1 MPRPIWRPSSKW
13 RGLWRRTESSATSS
27 GAARIRIPPKKASLL
42 NFGRKLPRLGALA
55 FRRSLSRRPSCPL
68 LSPAGCAWTSRLNF
82 TREAIAWDYPR
93 RSSAR
98 AVPSMS
104 KVASWMS
111 KSVARSICCAP
122 LMGPLFARVR
132 SSSRPCCP
140 SSIAA
145 WAREQFGLEEPA
157 FQWSS
162 QDYMPLDHVP
172 YVGRMPRSRDELMVA
187 TGFGKCGLINGTV
200 AAMILR
206 DKMLNRENPWP
217 RLYSSTRLDAR
228 NSARRFVQGN
238 LDVARHFVSYRVQ
251 NPSRTRASRL
261 APGDGGIVK
270 LDGVKVAAFRDQD
283 GNLHTFSP
291 NCPHMGCPL
300 TWNNAEKSWDCPC
313 HGSRFGAMGHYLQ
326 GPAVKDMKPK
336 K

>member
-1 MPRPIWRPSSKW
+1 MPRPIWRPSSRW

-172 YVGRMPRSRDELMVA
+172 YVGQMPRSREDLIGES
-187 TGFGKCGLINGTV
+187 GFVKWGLTNGTV
-200 AAMILR
+200 AAMIVRHKLLSQV
-206 DKMLNRENPWP
+206 DPWAQ
-217 RLYSSTRLDAR
+217 LKACSRLDTG
-228 NSARRFVQGN
+228 NSAT
-238 LDVARHFVSYRVQ
+238 Y
-251 NPSRTRASRL
+251 
-261 APGDGGIVK
+261 
-270 LDGVKVAAFRDQD
+270 
-283 GNLHTFSP
+283 
-291 NCPHMGCPL
+291 
-300 TWNNAEKSWDCPC
+300 
-313 HGSRFGAMGHYLQ
+313 FGAC
-326 GPAVKDMKPK
+326 
-336 K
+336 